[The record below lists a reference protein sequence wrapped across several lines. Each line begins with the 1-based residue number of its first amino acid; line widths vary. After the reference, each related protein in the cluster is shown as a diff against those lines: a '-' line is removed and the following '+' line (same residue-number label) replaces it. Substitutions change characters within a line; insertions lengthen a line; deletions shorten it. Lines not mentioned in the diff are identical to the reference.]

1 MFSKIKINKHAF
13 SLFFLVISTFLLSQ
27 SYSAA
32 ISFAQSEPG
41 LASGV
46 TQSPAQSILV
56 CEFVQ
61 YCSNPVELSTNVNDT
76 AATTIVTPE
85 TEAQT
90 QAETEAQTQA
100 ETEAQTQAET
110 EAQTQADSS
119 ELLPDVTSNI
129 SLIMTPDLPGNL
141 TKDSQ
146 DPVNQ
151 GLLATNETQPVSS
164 NATDDSQLVVPEN
177 ATVITPD
184 AQIPFETA
192 SENISMTIQDNN
204 GTTTP
209 DSSSFNQSELANTV
223 PLNNVTMSIDGSN
236 MSQSAPVDET
246 MNTTGANETMNT
258 TGANETMN
266 TTGANETMNTT
277 GANETMNTTGANE
290 TMNTTGANE
299 TAGIGTP
306 IGNGNQST
314 VSNETIS
321 TANTN
326 VNQQDNT
333 SNGNQVQPN
342 SGPTSENQT
351 VPPSLLDPLINPFK
365 ELFGIK

>member
-100 ETEAQTQAET
+100 ETEAQTQA
-110 EAQTQADSS
+110 DSS

-129 SLIMTPDLPGNL
+129 SLIMTPDLPSNL

-277 GANETMNTTGANE
+277 GANET
-290 TMNTTGANE
+290 
-299 TAGIGTP
+299 AGIGTP

>member
-76 AATTIVTPE
+76 AATTIVTPETEAQTQAETEAQTQAE

-277 GANETMNTTGANE
+277 GANET
-290 TMNTTGANE
+290 
-299 TAGIGTP
+299 AGIGTP

-314 VSNETIS
+314 VSIETIS

>member
-76 AATTIVTPE
+76 AATTIVTP
-85 TEAQT
+85 
-90 QAETEAQTQA
+90 ETEAQTQA

-246 MNTTGANETMNT
+246 ID
-258 TGANETMN
+258 
-266 TTGANETMNTT
+266 
-277 GANETMNTTGANE
+277 
-290 TMNTTGANE
+290 TTGANE

-321 TANTN
+321 IANTN

-342 SGPTSENQT
+342 SSPTSENQT
-351 VPPSLLDPLINPFK
+351 APPSFLDPLINPFK